1 MPTLVRALVGS
12 FVAWLVVLA
21 APSARAQ
28 TDVNTLMF
36 HGNAQRTGWR
46 STETVLT
53 PANVSQLVPIWN
65 SPQFDL
71 VNGQVP
77 HLYASPL
84 YVDSVTLS
92 TGSLAG
98 KTFSVVFAATSNGF
112 VYAVNAF
119 TTPNAQ
125 AGTIL
130 WKTQLGAPS
139 IPSNLDGGVQ
149 VGVLSTPVIDL
160 AANPPRLYVASA
172 DSVSMSWQV
181 FAINITSGSVVSG
194 WPLNISDSTVASVM
208 KNGPATMQTLGR
220 NSQRGALALGGSPSG
235 SMLYVPFGAY
245 SDQGAGF
252 MVAVDTATPKLA
264 SAFAGAPDGRPSLH
278 NFANGGMWASGGP
291 ALDTGGNVFIT
302 TGNGDYPSSTSS
314 CAPNCGS
321 FDTTPGYWG
330 QSVLVW
336 GPQQALSLLGTYTPW
351 NHCQLELA
359 DIDLAGGAPIV
370 LPDLGAANTSTPHT
384 LAFGGKQGNVYLLD
398 RDHLPGTLVARQAC
412 SSDAST
418 DKSLL
423 PPGNQPQF
431 NTRGPLS
438 VFGPYTETNGNLDFA
453 KSRATPAYLQ
463 KSDGTSYL
471 FVAGSSKQNATS
483 QTTVPPCLARLRVV
497 TTPGQPAYLAVDG
510 TENTLAFNTPGSPVI
525 TSNGS
530 SNAILW
536 ILVANVKRTDSL
548 IGSTVPH
555 PTLYA
560 LDPFTLQVLWQST
573 SSQLNVGGKY
583 NTPAIAR
590 GVAFVGTD
598 RIQAFGLPTSGVA
611 QINAGGP
618 AVSPYIADVDFS
630 GGSTIKHVNTIDLTG
645 VTNPAPA
652 AVYQTARVG
661 NFSYTVGG
669 FVPSSSH
676 TVRLHFAET
685 FWTATGKRTFN
696 VSING
701 SQVLGAFD
709 IFKTAPGQNK
719 AVIEQFAASANANGA
734 FVIQFTSIVDKS
746 LISGI
751 EIQ

>member
-1 MPTLVRALVGS
+1 MRFTVRVLVGS
-12 FVAWLVVLA
+12 VVAVLA
-21 APSARAQ
+21 AFASPAQ
-28 TDVNTLMF
+28 AQVNVNTLMF
-36 HGNAQRTGWR
+36 HGDAQRTGWR

-53 PANVSQLVPIWN
+53 PANVSRLVPVWN

-71 VNGQVP
+71 VGGQTP

-92 TGSLAG
+92 IGPLAG

-119 TTPNAQ
+119 TTADAQ
-125 AGTIL
+125 AGAIL
-130 WKTQLGAPS
+130 WKNQMGTPS
-139 IPSNLDGGVQ
+139 VPSNLDGGVQ
-149 VGVLSTPVIDL
+149 VGVLGTPVIDL
-160 AANPPRLYVASA
+160 AASPPRLYVASA
-172 DSVSMSWQV
+172 DSVSQSWQV
-181 FAINITSGSVVSG
+181 FAIDITSGTTLPG
-194 WPLNISDSTVASVM
+194 WPLNISDATIAGVTR
-208 KNGPATMQTLGR
+208 NGPATMQPLGR
-220 NSQRGALALGGSPSG
+220 NSQRGALALGGNPSG
-235 SMLYVPFGAY
+235 SILYVPFGAY

-252 MVAVDTATPKLA
+252 MVAVDTSTPSLA
-264 SAFAGAPDGRPSLH
+264 SAYAGAPDGRPSLH

-291 ALDTGGNVFIT
+291 AIDTSGNVFIT
-302 TGNGDYPSSTSS
+302 TGNGDFPSSTTS

-336 GPQQALSLLGTYTPW
+336 GPQPSMNLLGTYTPW

-370 LPDLGAANTSTPHT
+370 LPDLGSANTSTPHT

-398 RDHLPGTLVARQAC
+398 RDHLPGSLVQRQAC

-418 DKSLL
+418 DASLL

-431 NTRGPLS
+431 GTRGPLS
-438 VFGPYTETNGNLDFA
+438 VFGPYSETNGNLDFA
-453 KSRATPAYLQ
+453 KSRATPAYFQ
-463 KSDGTSYL
+463 KSDGSSYL
-471 FVAGSSKQNATS
+471 FVAGSTKQNATS

-510 TENTLAFNTPGSPVI
+510 TENTLVLNTPGSPVI

-530 SNAILW
+530 ANAILW
-536 ILVANVKRTDSL
+536 ILAANVKRTDSL
-548 IGSTVPH
+548 MGSSAAH

-560 LDPFTLQVLWQST
+560 LDPFTLQVLWKST

-598 RIQAFGLPTSGVA
+598 RIQAFGLPTSSA
-611 QINAGGP
+611 IQLNAGGST
-618 AVSPYIADVDFS
+618 VSPFVADIDFS
-630 GGSTIKHVNTIDLTG
+630 GGSTINHANTIDLTG
-645 VTNPAPA
+645 VTSPAPM
-652 AVYQTARVG
+652 AVYQTARIG
-661 NFSYTVGG
+661 TFSYTIGG
-669 FVPSSSH
+669 FAASSSH

-701 SQVLGAFD
+701 TQVLSALD
-709 IFKTAPGQNK
+709 IFKTAPGKNK
-719 AVIEQFAASANANGA
+719 ALIEQFAANADSSGRY
-734 FVIQFTSIVDKS
+734 VIQFTAILDKS